1 MESSEDAG
9 RYPDGSPLS
18 TEGPSGVARAAGIV
32 GGATLASRVLGLV
45 RDVTLANTF
54 LVAATDTFFIAF
66 MIPNLF
72 RRLVG
77 EGALTV
83 SFVPIFTGWLRR
95 SREEARRVFN
105 ATWTLGAGVGLL
117 ITVVGI
123 LLADPLVKLFAP
135 GFALEPGKLEL
146 CVTLLRLCFP
156 YILFLTLVAVAMGA
170 LNAVGHFLAPAAA
183 PVLLNLCLIAGALA
197 ASAVFDPPILALGVA
212 VLLAGVLQCALQ
224 VPVLR
229 AHDLAPRPVFAP
241 GHPAIRRLGVVMAPA
256 VLGASVFQLNI
267 LVSRFLSSF
276 EGDGAVSYLYYAGRL
291 IEFPLGVFVVAIGT
305 ASLPTFSRLVKS
317 EDHAG
322 LRGAFSGALGM
333 ALALALPSTVGLVLL
348 RESIFA
354 TLFAWNHDVFGDA
367 AIAGCAGALLYYAL
381 GLVPITISRI
391 YVNLCMSHENTRTPA
406 RAAVVSLGVNILASL
421 ALIGP
426 LPQGPLPDAFV
437 ALQRAWG
444 VADMGFAGLALAT
457 SIAALANAIYLA
469 VASHRLYGGQL
480 GSGQLGRWLRL
491 AAAAVVL
498 AGALWGLDQL
508 APVPRAASGKGLALL
523 ALHVAVGAG
532 VYLAALL
539 ALRSPDATALLS
551 LFRRRRPS

>member
-1 MESSEDAG
+1 MESSEDVG
-9 RYPDGSPLS
+9 KYPDNGPLS
-18 TEGPSGVARAAGIV
+18 TEGLPGLAGSARVV
-32 GGATLASRVLGLV
+32 GGATLASRVLGLA
-45 RDVTLANTF
+45 RDVTLANSF
-54 LVAATDTFFIAF
+54 SAAATDTFFIAF

-77 EGALTV
+77 EGSLTV

-95 SREEARRVFN
+95 SREEARQVFN
-105 ATWTLGAGVGLL
+105 ATWTLAACVGLV
-117 ITVVGI
+117 ISVGGFFF
-123 LLADPLVKLFAP
+123 AGPLVKLFAP
-135 GFALEPGKLEL
+135 GFALEPGKFEL

-170 LNAVGHFLAPAAA
+170 LNALGHFLAPAVA
-183 PVLLNLCLIAGALA
+183 PVLLNLCLIAAALA
-197 ASAVFDPPILALGVA
+197 AGTVFDPPILILGVA
-212 VLLAGVLQCALQ
+212 VLLAGLLQCALQ

-229 AHDLAPRPVFAP
+229 AHGLSPRPVIAP
-241 GHPAIRRLGVVMAPA
+241 GHPAIRRLGAVMAPA

-291 IEFPLGVFVVAIGT
+291 IEFPLGVFVMAIGT

-317 EDHAG
+317 EDYAG
-322 LRGAFSGALGM
+322 LRRTFSGALGM
-333 ALALALPSTVGLVLL
+333 ALALAVPSTVGLVLL
-348 RESIFA
+348 REPIFA
-354 TLFAWNHDVFGDA
+354 TLFAWDRDMFGEA
-367 AIAGCAGALLYYAL
+367 AIAGCAEALLYYAL

-406 RAAVVSLGVNILASL
+406 RAAIVSLVVNILASL

-437 ALQRAWG
+437 ALQRGW
-444 VADMGFAGLALAT
+444 VLADMGIAGLALAT
-457 SIAALANAIYLA
+457 SIAALANALYL
-469 VASHRLYGGQL
+469 VAASRRHYGRQL
-480 GSGQLGRWLRL
+480 GSGEFGRWLRL

-498 AGALWGLDQL
+498 AGVLWGLGQV
-508 APVPRAASGKGLALL
+508 AAVPGAASGTGLALL

-532 VYLAALL
+532 AYLAALHT
-539 ALRSPDATALLS
+539 LRSPDANALLS
-551 LFRRRRPS
+551 LLRRRS